1 MQLER
6 CAPPSVWAPLH
17 RMAADM
23 SVCRLC
29 FRQASTLVATDVD
42 EQPIAQATRTT
53 HFEDENSTAMEVGD
67 AESLGLGEPVGGV
80 ADLENAAAEASPA
93 LTLAVVQSL
102 ATGMFAVG
110 PDAPMAEVR
119 RSRSRWPQL
128 RSPCSSRRPSARL
141 VERSRRQDL
150 PQPGAPRPLAHPH
163 RSRRSAGSL
172 AAFVAAAS
180 PPLPPSSP
188 PRAEPSPS
196 PPP

>member
-6 CAPPSVWAPLH
+6 CAPPSVWAPLPTVAQPALH

-29 FRQASTLVATDVD
+29 FRQASNLVATDVD

-93 LTLAVVQSL
+93 LTLAVVLSL

-128 RSPCSSRRPSARL
+128 RSPQLGKKGSFSMGRL
-141 VERSRRQDL
+141 PPQTDEIANSTMAL
-150 PQPGAPRPLAHPH
+150 PELAQ
-163 RSRRSAGSL
+163 L
-172 AAFVAAAS
+172 AAARSILATV
-180 PPLPPSSP
+180 PLLI
-188 PRAEPSPS
+188 
-196 PPP
+196 

>member
-1 MQLER
+1 MQLKR
-6 CAPPSVWAPLH
+6 CAPPSVLAPLH

-29 FRQASTLVATDVD
+29 FRQASTLVATDGD

-119 RSRSRWPQL
+119 TPVKVTVATAKLGRRARQGT
-128 RSPCSSRRPSARL
+128 RRPSATCG
-141 VERSRRQDL
+141 RRT
-150 PQPGAPRPLAHPH
+150 PRKPAAA
-163 RSRRSAGSL
+163 RSARTS
-172 AAFVAAAS
+172 
-180 PPLPPSSP
+180 
-188 PRAEPSPS
+188 R
-196 PPP
+196 